1 MERTKV
7 VFRGRVQGVGFR
19 YTTYSVAS
27 QYEVSGYVKN
37 LRTGDVELV
46 AEGRPDELERFLA
59 AVEQAMQRNI
69 VEARREKL
77 AASGEFEGFEVR

>member
-1 MERTKV
+1 MSMERMKV

-19 YTTYSVAS
+19 YTTYSLAS

-37 LRTGDVELV
+37 LHTGDVELV

-59 AVEQAMQRNI
+59 AVEPHVARLMG
-69 VEARREKL
+69 EAKQ
-77 AASGEFEGFEVR
+77 